1 MSDTDDSPN
10 RIPFSFRCPLPLYR
24 RMEKHAAALQM
35 NVSTFICCALR
46 HALGSPEELEKALSS
61 LEPGHHPDTA
71 P

>member
-1 MSDTDDSPN
+1 
-10 RIPFSFRCPLPLYR
+10 
-24 RMEKHAAALQM
+24 MEKHAAALQM

>member
-1 MSDTDDSPN
+1 MSDTDSPD

-24 RMEKHAAALQM
+24 RMKKHTTSLQM

-46 HALGSPEELEKALSS
+46 HALGSPEELEKALTA
-61 LEPGHHPDTA
+61 LELAHHPDTS